1 MNSQFFIKN
10 KKHWSFRTGVQGMK
24 RVVYIFLFVVNIQGP
39 SLFFILIVTHYQ
51 LGNYSIKHI
60 LSVGGG
66 EGEGALIKE
75 WALNRINTS
84 IENTS

>member
-1 MNSQFFIKN
+1 
-10 KKHWSFRTGVQGMK
+10 MK

-60 LSVGGG
+60 LS
-66 EGEGALIKE
+66 EK
-75 WALNRINTS
+75 
-84 IENTS
+84 